1 MSAQRQRY
9 VSSKAC
15 GKDLPLGA
23 RAVTRLLILIL
34 GVGVLTGG
42 AYAEAGGDPPAEYFD
57 DLPVVLSASRLVQ
70 PVADAPVAVT
80 VIDRETIRASG
91 ARQIEELFRLVPGF
105 VVGHRS
111 GHEATVTYHGL
122 ADGYARRLQVM
133 IDGISI
139 YSPIYGGVEWRE
151 LPIAIED
158 IERIEVVRGPN
169 GASFGANAFV
179 GMVNIITREPAGK
192 GTNASVN
199 SGSNGIAD
207 WNLQH
212 SDSDER
218 WRYRVSVGQRSDH
231 GFAALGDDSRVN
243 YLNLRSYLRIDGA
256 NEVSGTFAHS
266 DGVGQIDLGFV
277 RPQRFEDNDV
287 HLRWTRATD
296 AGSEFWLQF
305 HHGQRHLTE
314 DQNYQV
320 QTPALAGILPAMT
333 VPVNIAFKAESHR
346 DELEFQRTD
355 SAGTNWRW
363 LWGGQWRQD
372 GVKSQQL
379 FSRSDWL
386 TNSLVRLFVSGEWRP
401 QDSLLLHAGAT
412 YEHPSLGSS
421 GISPR
426 LSATA
431 FVADGHT
438 LRASISQAQRNPTP
452 YEEATDQGY
461 AVPEQLRAA
470 VLAIPRDTVARIP
483 EPYRTMLFLPI
494 YKQPFLASGGL
505 VSERILSR
513 EIAYLGRFPSL
524 RLDAELRWF
533 SDHVRDLIYVY
544 RISVPTFSSIGGN
557 TGDFRNAD
565 TARVTGV
572 EGSLQWTA
580 WHGAHL
586 LVAAA
591 RTRIASSNIDANY
604 SLTAPTQT
612 VSALLRQQLPW
623 NLSASLGY
631 YRVGAMQWLSDGNLL
646 PTTERCDLR
655 LSRSFNWE
663 AHRAEV
669 SWVTQNLTGNAY
681 PDFFSKLT
689 ARRVSWL
696 QLRYDY

>member
-1 MSAQRQRY
+1 MARLLMGILVVGVMSAG
-9 VSSKAC
+9 V
-15 GKDLPLGA
+15 
-23 RAVTRLLILIL
+23 RAEV
-34 GVGVLTGG
+34 
-42 AYAEAGGDPPAEYFD
+42 EGDSPVEYFD

-70 PVADAPVAVT
+70 SVADAPAAVT

-179 GMVNIITREPAGK
+179 GMVNIITRETAGR
-192 GTNASVN
+192 GTSVSMN

-207 WNLQH
+207 WNVQH
-212 SDSDER
+212 SGSEQN
-218 WRYRVSVGQRSDH
+218 WRYRVSVGQRADH
-231 GFAALGDDSRVN
+231 GFAALSDDSRTS
-243 YLNLRSYLRIDGA
+243 YLNLRSDLRIDGA
-256 NEVSGTFAHS
+256 NEVSGTLAHS
-266 DGVGQIDLGFV
+266 DGVAQIDLGFV

-320 QTPALAGILPAMT
+320 TTAAVPGILPAMT
-333 VPVNIAFKAESHR
+333 LPVDIAFKAESNR

-355 SAGTNWRW
+355 SAGNDWRW

-372 GVKSQQL
+372 GVRSQQL
-379 FSRSDWL
+379 FARPDWL
-386 TNSLVRLFVSGEWRP
+386 RNSLVRLFGSAEWRP
-401 QDSLLLHAGAT
+401 QEVFLLHAGAT

-421 GISPR
+421 AISPR

-452 YEEATDQGY
+452 YEEATDQSY

-470 VLAIPRDTVARIP
+470 VLAIPRETVARIP

-505 VSERILSR
+505 VSEKILSR

-524 RLDAELRWF
+524 RLNGELRWF
-533 SDHVRDLIYVY
+533 NDHVRDLIYVY
-544 RISVPTFSSIGGN
+544 RISVPTFSSINGN

-565 TARVTGV
+565 TARLTGV
-572 EGSLQWTA
+572 EGSLHWSP
-580 WHGAHL
+580 WHGAQL
-586 LVAAA
+586 LLAAA
-591 RTRIASSNIDANY
+591 RTRITSSNIDANY
-604 SLTAPTQT
+604 SRTSPTQT
-612 VSALLRQQLPW
+612 VSALFRQQLPW
-623 NLSASLGY
+623 DLTASLGY
-631 YRVGAMQWLSDGNLL
+631 YRVGAMQWLSDGDLL
-646 PTTERCDLR
+646 PATERCDLR
-655 LSRSFNWE
+655 LSRTFNWGP
-663 AHRAEV
+663 HRAEV
-669 SWVTQNLTGNAY
+669 SWMTQNLTGNAY
-681 PDFFSKLT
+681 PDFFNKLT
-689 ARRVSWL
+689 AKRVSWL
-696 QLRYDY
+696 QLRYEY